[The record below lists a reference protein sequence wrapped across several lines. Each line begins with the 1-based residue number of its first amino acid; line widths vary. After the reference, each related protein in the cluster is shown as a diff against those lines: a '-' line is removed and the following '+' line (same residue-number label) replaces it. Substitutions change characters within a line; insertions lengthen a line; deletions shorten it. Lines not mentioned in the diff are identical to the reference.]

1 MKTKNIVFLIII
13 SIILIF
19 FIFLALKIYFEV
31 KNYNKQIND
40 LQISD
45 IDLSSVKDGIYRGEY
60 ITIPVSAKVEV
71 TVKDHKI
78 IDIKLLEH
86 RNGKGQPAEAIVEK
100 VLKDQK
106 LKVDV
111 VSGATASSK
120 VILKAIENALL
131 SN

>member
-86 RNGKGQPAEAIVEK
+86 RNDKGQLAEAIVEK